1 MRLDASTAEIVR
13 FLQKQGY
20 RVHFPLDVQITDE
33 QARIA
38 LQGTQHVIV
47 TRNDS
52 GLHAEHENR
61 RLSS

>member
-1 MRLDASTAEIVR
+1 MRLDASTAEIVH

-20 RVHFPLDVQITDE
+20 RVHFPVDAEISDE

-38 LQGTQHVIV
+38 LEGNHYAIV

-52 GLHAEHENR
+52 GLHAEYEKITPHP
-61 RLSS
+61 